1 MSEENKS
8 FFGQIKNQ
16 LIATIG
22 LIITAAGGI
31 VIANMEAIFGVNEE
45 PQQIEAQVENVESK
59 KDTLVIIQKEQPKVI
74 IKKEEPKKTKTEERK
89 EEYNW

>member
-45 PQQIEAQVENVESK
+45 VVVEQPSMEQTIVIPETT
-59 KDTLVIIQKEQPKVI
+59 KDTIVISKTIVQPPPEI
-74 IKKEEPKKTKTEERK
+74 KEEK
-89 EEYNW
+89 EYDW

>member
-31 VIANMEAIFGVNEE
+31 VIANMEAIFGVKEE
-45 PQQIEAQVENVESK
+45 VEVEQPSMEQTIVIPETT
-59 KDTLVIIQKEQPKVI
+59 KDTIVISKTIIQPPPEI
-74 IKKEEPKKTKTEERK
+74 KEEK
-89 EEYNW
+89 EYDW

>member
-31 VIANMEAIFGVNEE
+31 VIANMEAIFGVTEE
-45 PQQIEAQVENVESK
+45 VEVEQPSMEQTIIMPETT
-59 KDTLVIIQKEQPKVI
+59 KDTIVISKTIIQPPPKI
-74 IKKEEPKKTKTEERK
+74 KEEK
-89 EEYNW
+89 EYDW

>member
-22 LIITAAGGI
+22 LIITAAGGLL
-31 VIANMEAIFGVNEE
+31 IANMEAIFSPKEE
-45 PQQIEAQVENVESK
+45 VVEEQPILEQKINIPTGTFI
-59 KDTLVIIQKEQPKVI
+59 KDTMVITKTIVAPPPPV
-74 IKKEEPKKTKTEERK
+74 KEEK
-89 EEYNW
+89 EYDW

>member
-31 VIANMEAIFGVNEE
+31 VIANMEAIFGVAEE
-45 PQQIEAQVENVESK
+45 VEVEQPSMEQTIVIPETP
-59 KDTLVIIQKEQPKVI
+59 KDTIVISKTIVQPPPEI
-74 IKKEEPKKTKTEERK
+74 KEEK
-89 EEYNW
+89 EYDW

>member
-31 VIANMEAIFGVNEE
+31 IIANMEAIFGVTEE
-45 PQQIEAQVENVESK
+45 VEVEQPSMEQTIVIPETT
-59 KDTLVIIQKEQPKVI
+59 KDTIVISKTIIQQPPPEI
-74 IKKEEPKKTKTEERK
+74 KEEK
-89 EEYNW
+89 EYDW

>member
-31 VIANMEAIFGVNEE
+31 VIANMEAIFGVTEE
-45 PQQIEAQVENVESK
+45 VEVEQPSMEQTIVMPETT
-59 KDTLVIIQKEQPKVI
+59 KDTIVISKTIIQPPVEKE
-74 IKKEEPKKTKTEERK
+74 KE
-89 EEYNW
+89 YDW

>member
-31 VIANMEAIFGVNEE
+31 VIANMEAIFGVTEE
-45 PQQIEAQVENVESK
+45 VEVEQPSMEQTIVMPETA
-59 KDTLVIIQKEQPKVI
+59 KDTIVINKTIIQPPPEI
-74 IKKEEPKKTKTEERK
+74 KEEK
-89 EEYNW
+89 EYDW